1 MVPLVT
7 GKTDTLERPW
17 RTHFMTEFAEGGFQQ
32 WGTETRFWRRSILKT
47 TFLPRQARDK
57 YRKLE
62 GKRVSAGTNGM
73 WDYAAHGPKVDA
85 VVRCATVSFAPFC
98 TNGRLAG
105 SGQTGSG
112 QTQGK

>member
-32 WGTETRFWRRSILKT
+32 WGTETRFWRHSILKT

-57 YRKLE
+57 YRKI
-62 GKRVSAGTNGM
+62 
-73 WDYAAHGPKVDA
+73 
-85 VVRCATVSFAPFC
+85 
-98 TNGRLAG
+98 
-105 SGQTGSG
+105 
-112 QTQGK
+112 